1 MATPV
6 LFCSPNWVLHIKPV
20 IKKLS
25 GWGRGFYCYILGA
38 MILVRFLL
46 AISLIYSSLSAQA
59 VEIPTLTPRQISPSV
74 WYVEG
79 ATALGSRENKNF
91 ISNAVFIVGADGVV
105 VVDALGSP
113 VLAQALIDAVGKV
126 SNKKITNVIVTH
138 YHADHIYGLQVF
150 QKNGA
155 KIIAHSAAKEY
166 LNSETATQ
174 RLAASRAELAP
185 WIDDNTK
192 LVEADIWLSS
202 EIKLNLAG
210 LELIVKPVGPA
221 HTPEDLVVFF
231 PKEKVLMAGDLVF
244 RGRLPFIGSTADTGP
259 WLKALNSFLDFKP
272 NIVIPGHGP
281 ASETTNADIELVRD
295 YLVYLRASMGKAV
308 DDLDL
313 FDEAYAATNWSG
325 FENIPMFKFANRMNA
340 YNTYLQLLDIKK

>member
-1 MATPV
+1 MIIARRLVAIGFALFITNAYAQNDETPI
-6 LFCSPNWVLHIKPV
+6 LKP
-20 IKKLS
+20 K
-25 GWGRGFYCYILGA
+25 
-38 MILVRFLL
+38 
-46 AISLIYSSLSAQA
+46 
-59 VEIPTLTPRQISPSV
+59 QISPSV

-79 ATALGSRENKNF
+79 ATALGSKENKNF
-91 ISNAVFIVGADGVV
+91 ISNAVFIVGAEGVV

-113 VLAQALIDAVGKV
+113 VLAQALIDAIGKV
-126 SNKKITNVIVTH
+126 SKKKIANVIVTH

-155 KIIAHSAAKEY
+155 KIIAHPAAKDY

-185 WIDDNTK
+185 WIDGNTK

-202 EIKLNLAG
+202 EVRLNLAG
-210 LELIVKPVGPA
+210 MELIVKPVGPA

-231 PKEKVLMAGDLVF
+231 PKEQVLIAGDLVF

-259 WLKALNSFLDFKP
+259 WLKALNSLLDFKP
-272 NIVIPGHGP
+272 KIVIPGHGP
-281 ASETTNADIELVRD
+281 ASENANADIELLRD
-295 YLVYLRASMGKAV
+295 YLAYLRTSMGKAV

-313 FDEAYAATNWSG
+313 FDEAYAATNWSR

-340 YNTYLQLLDIKK
+340 YNTYLQLLDTKK

>member
-1 MATPV
+1 MIIARRLV
-6 LFCSPNWVLHIKPV
+6 ALSFALFITNA
-20 IKKLS
+20 
-25 GWGRGFYCYILGA
+25 Y
-38 MILVRFLL
+38 
-46 AISLIYSSLSAQA
+46 AQN
-59 VEIPTLTPRQISPSV
+59 VEIPTLTPKQISPSV

-79 ATALGSRENKNF
+79 ATALGSKENKNF
-91 ISNAVFIVGADGVV
+91 ISNAVFIVGAEGVV

-113 VLAQALIDAVGKV
+113 ALAQALIDAIGKV
-126 SNKKITNVIVTH
+126 SKKKIANVIVTH

-150 QKNGA
+150 QNKGA
-155 KIIAHSAAKEY
+155 KIIAHPAAKEY

-202 EIKLNLAG
+202 ETKLNLAG

-231 PKEKVLMAGDLVF
+231 PKEKVLIAGDLVF
-244 RGRLPFIGSTADTGP
+244 SGRLPFIGSTADTGS
-259 WLKALNSFLDFKP
+259 WLKALNAFLDFKP
-272 NIVIPGHGP
+272 NMVIPGHGP
-281 ASETTNADIELVRD
+281 ASETANADIELLRD
-295 YLVYLRASMGKAV
+295 YLAYLRTTMGKAV

-313 FDEAYAATNWSG
+313 FDEAYAATNWSR
-325 FENIPMFKFANRMNA
+325 FENVPMFKFANRMNA
-340 YNTYLQLLDIKK
+340 YNTYLQLLNVKK